1 MTTDERF
8 NLITRN
14 LAEVLTEEDLRHLL
28 DSDTPLRH
36 YIGFEVSG
44 KLHIGHFFQLM
55 KVKDIQEAGGE
66 TIIWLAD
73 LHSAINDKLGGDLD
87 VIKRVSYEYF
97 IPAMESLF
105 ESIGGDPKKL
115 IFKLCSQGYA
125 EHPEFWF
132 TFLEMAKGTSLARS
146 KRSITI
152 MGREEAEDSIET
164 AKVIYP
170 IMQAADIFL
179 LQTNIAQA
187 GMDQRKVHVVA
198 RDSAMQIKTNPLKDS
213 QGKQVKPVAIH
224 TPILLSLLFQPAE
237 MIKIKSSGDEKLFP
251 KEVINNEETVQF
263 NGLSIKFFNSLTHVK
278 VAVSYL
284 GIPSGP
290 TTIQFG
296 NSILSIPTSATGTFE
311 DSSNSNIFEDTSNDM
326 RIKMSKSK
334 ADSGITVHDSA
345 EDIKKKINSAFALE
359 GSGNSTN
366 NPILNWTRYLI
377 FNEPDAS
384 LTINR
389 PAKWGGDMTF
399 NSYADLEKAYSEKQ
413 LHPMD
418 LKNAV
423 ADWLIKTLE
432 PVKKHFEDPKR
443 KAALEEIEKLTT
455 KI

>member
-1 MTTDERF
+1 MTNDERY

-14 LAEVLTEEDLRHLL
+14 LAEVLTEDDLKHLL
-28 DSDTPLRH
+28 ETNTPLRH

-55 KVKDIQEAGGE
+55 KIKDIQDAGGE

-87 VIKRVSYEYF
+87 VIKRMSFEYF

-105 ESIGGDPKKL
+105 ECIGGDPKKL
-115 IFKLCSQGYA
+115 IFKLCSEGYA
-125 EHPEFWF
+125 QHPEFWF

-179 LQTNIAQA
+179 LQINIAQA

-198 RDSAMQIKTNPLKDS
+198 RDSAMQIKTKSLKDS
-213 QGKQVKPVAIH
+213 EGKQIKPVAIH
-224 TPILLSLLFQPAE
+224 TPILL
-237 MIKIKSSGDEKLFP
+237 
-251 KEVINNEETVQF
+251 
-263 NGLSIKFFNSLTHVK
+263 GLN
-278 VAVSYL
+278 YQ
-284 GIPSGP
+284 P
-290 TTIQFG
+290 TTESEQEKEADI
-296 NSILSIPTSATGTFE
+296 AA
-311 DSSNSNIFEDTSNDM
+311 M
-326 RIKMSKSK
+326 RNKMSKSK
-334 ADSGITVHDSA
+334 ADSGITVHDTD
-345 EDIKKKINSAFALE
+345 EDIRKKINSAFALE
-359 GSGNSTN
+359 GSGDSTN

-377 FNEPDAS
+377 FNEPGS
-384 LTINR
+384 KLTIQR
-389 PAKWGGDMTF
+389 PEKWGGDMLF
-399 NSYADLEKAYSEKQ
+399 NNYEDLEKAYSEKK

-432 PVKKHFEDPKR
+432 PVNKYFEDPKR
-443 KAALEEIEKLTT
+443 KATLKKITALTSK
-455 KI
+455 

>member
-8 NLITRN
+8 KLITRN
-14 LAEVLTEEDLRHLL
+14 LSEVLTEEDLKHLL
-28 DSDTPLRH
+28 ETDTPLRH

-55 KVKDIQEAGGE
+55 KVKDIQDAGGE

-73 LHSAINDKLGGDLD
+73 LHSVVNDKLGGNLD
-87 VIKRVSYEYF
+87 TIKKMSREYF
-97 IPAMESLF
+97 IPAMEALF
-105 ESIGGDPKKL
+105 ECIGGDPKKL
-115 IFKLCSQGYA
+115 IFKLCSEEYA
-125 EHPEFWF
+125 AHPEFWF

-164 AKVIYP
+164 AKIMYP

-213 QGKQVKPVAIH
+213 RGNQIKPVAIH
-224 TPILLSLLFQPAE
+224 TPILLGLNYQPT
-237 MIKIKSSGDEKLFP
+237 
-251 KEVINNEETVQF
+251 ETQ
-263 NGLSIKFFNSLTHVK
+263 N
-278 VAVSYL
+278 
-284 GIPSGP
+284 
-290 TTIQFG
+290 
-296 NSILSIPTSATGTFE
+296 TGE
-311 DSSNSNIFEDTSNDM
+311 ADIDAM
-326 RIKMSKSK
+326 RNKMSKSK
-334 ADSGITVHDSA
+334 ADSGITVHDSPD
-345 EDIKKKINSAFALE
+345 DIKKKINSAFALE
-359 GSGNSTN
+359 GSGDSTN

-377 FNEPDAS
+377 FNEKSS

-389 PAKWGGDMTF
+389 PEKWGGDMVF
-399 NSYADLEKAYSEKQ
+399 NSYEELEKAYASKE

-432 PVKKHFEDPKR
+432 PAKKYFEDPKR
-443 KAALEEIEKLTT
+443 KAALEEIESLTQR
-455 KI
+455 